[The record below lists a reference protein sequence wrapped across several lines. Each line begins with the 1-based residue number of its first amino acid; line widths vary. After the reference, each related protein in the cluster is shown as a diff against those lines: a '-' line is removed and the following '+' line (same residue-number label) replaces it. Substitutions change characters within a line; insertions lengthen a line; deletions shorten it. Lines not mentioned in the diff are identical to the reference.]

1 MVLLGVTFVEV
12 MKYIG
17 YFLGAI
23 VCLMIMIM
31 VHELGHY
38 TAGKILKF
46 KINEFAIGFGP
57 KIFSRTNKQTGEVF
71 SVRALPLGGFCQFA
85 GEDLEAV
92 QEGDFN
98 SKKPWQRIIV
108 LVSGVLFNY
117 IFAIIFLSIFFM
129 GYGEV
134 NRVVGKVYD
143 FKADGETAIVQQF
156 QPDDI
161 ILKVDGKNAYASL
174 NDNFA
179 SLIKGKDEMVVTVNR
194 KGEIIDLNV
203 KKGMVEKTVVDEH
216 GNVVDASYKG
226 LGIELSGEKIHLV
239 KLPFF
244 QAIGHSFVFGKD
256 VIAVSLRAIGSIFTG
271 GAKVGETLG
280 GTFTAISMLATLTS
294 GGFFAIVYGLGIF
307 SISLAFMNI
316 LPLPALDGARVVFCI
331 IEWIAGKPVNRKVEG
346 IIHAVGLFLLLG
358 LTITL
363 DLVHFLG

>member
-1 MVLLGVTFVEV
+1 MFLLGVTFVEV

-23 VCLMIMIM
+23 VCLMVMIL

-38 TAGKILKF
+38 TAGKIFKF

-57 KIFSRTNKQTGEVF
+57 KIFAHTNKKTGEVF
-71 SVRALPLGGFCQFA
+71 SVRALPLGGFCSFA
-85 GEDLEAV
+85 GEDVDAV

-134 NRVVGKVYD
+134 NRVVANVYD
-143 FKADGETAIVQQF
+143 FKDTGDTAIVQQF
-156 QPDDI
+156 QPNDI
-161 ILKVDGKNAYASL
+161 IVKIDGKNAYASI
-174 NDNFA
+174 NDNFNA
-179 SLIKGKDEMVVTVNR
+179 LFQGKDEMIVTVNR
-194 KGEIIDLNV
+194 DGQIIDLNV
-203 KKGMVEKTVVDEH
+203 KKGQVDKTIVDEK
-216 GNVVDASYKG
+216 GNEVDASYYG
-226 LGIELSGEKIHLV
+226 LGIELSGSQIQLV

-294 GGFFAIVYGLGIF
+294 SGFFAILYGLGIF
-307 SISLAFMNI
+307 SVSLAFMNI
-316 LPLPALDGARVVFCI
+316 LPLPALDGARVVFCL

-346 IIHAVGLFLLLG
+346 IIHTVGLLLLLG